1 METRVKD
8 HARLRND
15 LNTKLIG
22 ELSVAERDLAPAVVA
37 VQERTGIKPP
47 AWFNAGGVSF
57 ADVNAIAVTQ
67 RAGR

>member
-1 METRVKD
+1 MEHRVKD
-8 HARLRND
+8 HARLRRE
-15 LNTKLIG
+15 LNVKLIG
-22 ELSVAERDLAPAVVA
+22 ELSVAERDFAPAVA
-37 VQERTGIKPP
+37 EVQVRTGVKPP